1 VPDLARRGSA
11 ARDMTGEAASGG
23 SPSPRAELVWSLVWI
38 AVGAAIFYGGFA
50 MDRLERQHI
59 NPYTA
64 PGLVPALLGAAI
76 ALMGAILLVRSVR
89 AGGWT
94 AAGPAAAGR
103 THFPRLFLA
112 LGLCLA
118 YGGGLVG
125 RGLPF
130 WLATLLFAFVAIAA
144 LQWRERRAR
153 RELGRGLLVAAL
165 CAAGTAAGVTLVFQ
179 ELFLVRLP

>member
-1 VPDLARRGSA
+1 V
-11 ARDMTGEAASGG
+11 TGEVAPGG
-23 SPSPRAELVWSLVWI
+23 KPSPRADLVWSLVWI

-64 PGLVPALLGAAI
+64 PGLVPALLGTAI
-76 ALMGAILLVRSVR
+76 VLMGVILLARSVQ
-89 AGGWT
+89 AGGLSV
-94 AAGPAAAGR
+94 ASPGVGH

-112 LGLCLA
+112 LALCLA

-130 WLATLLFAFVAIAA
+130 WLATFLFVFVAIVA
-144 LQWRERRAR
+144 LQWGERRAR
-153 RELGRGLLVAAL
+153 GELARGLLVAAL
-165 CAAGTAAGVTLVFQ
+165 CAAGTAASVTLVFQ

>member
-1 VPDLARRGSA
+1 V
-11 ARDMTGEAASGG
+11 TGETAPGEKR
-23 SPSPRAELVWSLVWI
+23 SPRADLVWSLVWI

-76 ALMGAILLVRSVR
+76 ALMGVILLGRSVR
-89 AGGWT
+89 VGGLRDAPRGT
-94 AAGPAAAGR
+94 STSTDFGR
-103 THFPRLFLA
+103 LALA

-118 YGGGLVG
+118 YAAGLVG

-130 WLATLLFAFVAIAA
+130 WLATFLFVFVAIVA
-144 LQWRERRAR
+144 LQWPERRAR
-153 RELGRGLLVAAL
+153 GEVGKGILVAAL

>member
-1 VPDLARRGSA
+1 
-11 ARDMTGEAASGG
+11 MTGEVAPGEK
-23 SPSPRAELVWSLVWI
+23 PSPRADLVWSLVWI

-76 ALMGAILLVRSVR
+76 VLMGVILLVRAVR
-89 AGGWT
+89 AGGPS
-94 AAGPAAAGR
+94 AASAAAAGH
-103 THFPRLFLA
+103 TDFPRLFLA
-112 LGLCLA
+112 LALCLA
-118 YGGGLVG
+118 YAAGLVG
-125 RGLPF
+125 RGPPF
-130 WLATLLFAFVAIAA
+130 WLATFLFVFVAIAA
-144 LQWRERRAR
+144 FQWRERRAR
-153 RELGRGLLVAAL
+153 GQIGKGILVAAL

>member
-1 VPDLARRGSA
+1 VTTEVAPGGKASA
-11 ARDMTGEAASGG
+11 
-23 SPSPRAELVWSLVWI
+23 RAELVWSLVWI

-50 MDRLERQHI
+50 MDRLEGQHI

-76 ALMGAILLVRSVR
+76 GLMGVILLLRSVR
-89 AGGWT
+89 AGGLRD
-94 AAGPAAAGR
+94 APVAAAGH
-103 THFPRLFLA
+103 TNYARLLLA
-112 LGLCLA
+112 LALCLA
-118 YGGGLVG
+118 YAAGLVG

-130 WLATLLFAFVAIAA
+130 WLATFLFVFVSILAF
-144 LQWRERRAR
+144 QWPERRAR
-153 RELGRGLLVAAL
+153 GEVRKGIVVAVL

>member
-1 VPDLARRGSA
+1 V
-11 ARDMTGEAASGG
+11 TGEAAPEGK
-23 SPSPRAELVWSLVWI
+23 PSPRADLVWSLVWI

-50 MDRLERQHI
+50 MDRLDRQHI

-76 ALMGAILLVRSVR
+76 GLMGVILLARSVR
-89 AGGWT
+89 AGGLSAASPT
-94 AAGPAAAGR
+94 AGGH
-103 THFPRLFLA
+103 TNFPRLFLA
-112 LGLCLA
+112 LALCVA
-118 YGGGLVG
+118 YAAGLVG

-130 WLATLLFAFVAIAA
+130 WLATFLFVFVTILAF
-144 LQWRERRAR
+144 QWSERRAR
-153 RELGRGLLVAAL
+153 GEVGKAILVAAL

>member
-1 VPDLARRGSA
+1 
-11 ARDMTGEAASGG
+11 MTSEVAPEQK
-23 SPSPRAELVWSLVWI
+23 PSPRADLVWSLVWI

-50 MDRLERQHI
+50 MDRLASQNI

-76 ALMGAILLVRSVR
+76 ALMGFLLLVRSVR
-89 AGGWT
+89 AGGLRDSPPT
-94 AAGPAAAGR
+94 AAAHLNFA
-103 THFPRLFLA
+103 RLFLA
-112 LGLCLA
+112 LALCIA
-118 YGGGLVG
+118 YAAGLVG

-130 WLATLLFAFVAIAA
+130 WLATFLFVFVAILAF
-144 LQWRERRAR
+144 QWRER
-153 RELGRGLLVAAL
+153 EERGEVGKGILIAAL

>member
-1 VPDLARRGSA
+1 V
-11 ARDMTGEAASGG
+11 TGEAAPGK
-23 SPSPRAELVWSLVWI
+23 PSPRADLVWSLVWI

-64 PGLVPALLGAAI
+64 PGLVPALLGAAVG
-76 ALMGAILLVRSVR
+76 LMGLILLVRSVR
-89 AGGWT
+89 AGGLSD
-94 AAGPAAAGR
+94 APHAAASTTGFGR
-103 THFPRLFLA
+103 LLLA

-118 YGGGLVG
+118 YAGGLVG

-130 WLATLLFAFVAIAA
+130 WLATFLFVFVAIVV
-144 LQWRERRAR
+144 LQRRERRAR
-153 RELGRGLLVAAL
+153 GEVGKGILVAAL